1 VRCST
6 RATAADYIR
15 SVLKWY
21 CFGMTAD
28 TITTSLKLPADIYEA
43 IKAEAAA
50 EHRSI
55 NAAIVV
61 ALSDH
66 VHRRQ
71 RAQRVS
77 EIGAEIAEKH
87 SELLRRLAL

>member
-1 VRCST
+1 M
-6 RATAADYIR
+6 
-15 SVLKWY
+15 LKWY
-21 CFGMTAD
+21 RFSMNAE
-28 TITTSLKLPADIYEA
+28 TITTSLKLPAEIYEA

-50 EHRSI
+50 DHRSI

-66 VHRRQ
+66 VRHRERTK
-71 RAQRVS
+71 RVAD
-77 EIGAEIAEKH
+77 IGAEIADRH

>member
-1 VRCST
+1 
-6 RATAADYIR
+6 
-15 SVLKWY
+15 
-21 CFGMTAD
+21 MTAE
-28 TITTSLKLPADIYEA
+28 TVTTSLKLPAEIYDA

-50 EHRSI
+50 DHRSI

-71 RAQRVS
+71 RANRVA
-77 EIGAEIAEKH
+77 EIGAEIVEKH
-87 SELLRRLAL
+87 GELLRRLAL

>member
-1 VRCST
+1 MS
-6 RATAADYIR
+6 AE
-15 SVLKWY
+15 
-21 CFGMTAD
+21 M
-28 TITTSLKLPADIYEA
+28 ITTSLKLPAEIYEA

-50 EHRSI
+50 DHRSI

-66 VHRRQ
+66 VRR
-71 RAQRVS
+71 RERTKRVAD
-77 EIGAEIAEKH
+77 IGAEIADRH

>member
-1 VRCST
+1 M
-6 RATAADYIR
+6 
-15 SVLKWY
+15 LNWY
-21 CFGMTAD
+21 CFSMSAE

-50 EHRSI
+50 DHRSI

-71 RAQRVS
+71 RAQRVA
-77 EIGAEIAEKH
+77 EIGAEIADMH
-87 SELLRRLAL
+87 GELLRRLAL

>member
-1 VRCST
+1 MSGFV
-6 RATAADYIR
+6 
-15 SVLKWY
+15 SVSKWY
-21 CFGMTAD
+21 CFGMGSE

-50 EHRSI
+50 DHRSI

-66 VHRRQ
+66 VRQRQ
-71 RAQRVS
+71 RAQRVA
-77 EIGAEIAEKH
+77 EIGAEIADRH
-87 SELLRRLAL
+87 SELLRRLAM

>member
-1 VRCST
+1 ML
-6 RATAADYIR
+6 D
-15 SVLKWY
+15 WY
-21 CFGMTAD
+21 YCGMTAE

-50 EHRSI
+50 DHRSI

-61 ALSDH
+61 ALSEH

-71 RAQRVS
+71 RATRVA
-77 EIGAEIAEKH
+77 EIGAEIADRH
-87 SELLRRLAL
+87 SELLRRLAQ

>member
-1 VRCST
+1 M
-6 RATAADYIR
+6 AH
-15 SVLKWY
+15 
-21 CFGMTAD
+21 D
-28 TITTSLKLPADIYEA
+28 TVTTSLKLPADIYEA

-50 EHRSI
+50 DHRSI

-66 VHRRQ
+66 VRRRH

-87 SELLRRLAL
+87 GELLRRLAL

>member
-1 VRCST
+1 MS
-6 RATAADYIR
+6 AE
-15 SVLKWY
+15 
-21 CFGMTAD
+21 
-28 TITTSLKLPADIYEA
+28 TITTSLKLPTDVYEA

-50 EHRSI
+50 DHRSI

-66 VHRRQ
+66 VRRRQ
-71 RAQRVS
+71 RAQQIAD
-77 EIGAEIAEKH
+77 IGAEIADKH

>member
-1 VRCST
+1 VQ
-6 RATAADYIR
+6 
-15 SVLKWY
+15 KWY
-21 CFGMTAD
+21 CFSMTSE

-50 EHRSI
+50 DHRSI

-66 VHRRQ
+66 VQRRQ
-71 RAQRVS
+71 RARRVS
-77 EIGAEIAEKH
+77 EIGAEIADKH
-87 SELLRRLAL
+87 GELLRRLAL

>member
-1 VRCST
+1 MHFGRYARWRTVP
-6 RATAADYIR
+6 
-15 SVLKWY
+15 VLKWY
-21 CFGMTAD
+21 CFGMTSE

-66 VHRRQ
+66 VQRRHRAR
-71 RAQRVS
+71 RVS
-77 EIGAEIAEKH
+77 EIGAEIADRH